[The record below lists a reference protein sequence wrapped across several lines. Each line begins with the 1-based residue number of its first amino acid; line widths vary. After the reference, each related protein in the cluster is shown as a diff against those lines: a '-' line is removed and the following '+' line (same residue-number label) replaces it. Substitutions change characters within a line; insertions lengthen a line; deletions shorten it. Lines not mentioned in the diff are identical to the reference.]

1 MVVWYFPIIPHLKRL
16 FANTKTAKLKRW
28 HAEDWLVDGKL
39 RHLAYGFIVESYQF
53 QIQESIFQGD
63 KKDKILFEY
72 WWDVSF

>member
-1 MVVWYFPIIPHLKRL
+1 VVFSYNSSFEAVVCKHEDYQVEEVACQRL
-16 FANTKTAKLKRW
+16 T
-28 HAEDWLVDGKL
+28 LVDGKL

-72 WWDVSF
+72 GWDVSF